1 MTPEDIIRKYYP
13 EGSLDWNYLFIHS
26 QKVTEAALRIAL
38 HNQTLNADREIIRW
52 SAMLHDIG
60 IFMTQAP
67 EIGCTGPFPYLAHGY
82 LGRELLEKE
91 GLHEIAP
98 VCERHIG
105 VGITL
110 RDIIAYNMPLPHREM
125 VPVTIEEKIVCYAD
139 KFYSKSEKYLTTPK
153 PIEQIRKKIRKYG
166 EDKIAVFEEFV
177 QLFGVEYLY
186 WSRLAPG

>member
-13 EGSLDWNYLFIHS
+13 EGSLSFNYLFIHS
-26 QKVTEAALRIAL
+26 QKVTEAALRIAS
-38 HNQTLNADREIIRW
+38 HNQSLNADREIIRW

-67 EIGCTGPFPYLAHGY
+67 EIGCTGFFPYLAHGY

-110 RDIIAYNMPLPHREM
+110 QDIVAYTMPLPHREM

-153 PIEQIRKKIRKYG
+153 PIDQIRKKIRKYG
-166 EDKIAVFEEFV
+166 EEKIAIFDEFV
-177 QLFGVEYLY
+177 ALFGVEYLY
-186 WSRLAPG
+186 

>member
-13 EGSLDWNYLFIHS
+13 EGSLSFSYLLIHS
-26 QKVTEAALRIAL
+26 QKVTEAALSIAE
-38 HNQTLNADREIIRW
+38 HNHALEPDTELIRW

-82 LGRELLEKE
+82 LGRELMEKE
-91 GLHEIAP
+91 GLYEIAP
-98 VCERHIG
+98 ACERHIG

-110 RDIIAYNMPLPHREM
+110 RDMINYNMPLPHREM

-139 KFYSKSEKYLTTPK
+139 KFYSKSEKHLTTPK
-153 PIEQIRKKIRKYG
+153 PLEQIRKKIRKYG
-166 EDKIAVFEEFV
+166 EDKIAIFEEFV
-177 QLFGVEYLY
+177 TLFGADYLY
-186 WSRLAPG
+186 E

>member
-13 EGSLDWNYLFIHS
+13 EGSLSYVYLFIHS
-26 QKVTEAALRIAL
+26 QKVTEAALKIASQNPSFKTDL
-38 HNQTLNADREIIRW
+38 EILRW

-105 VGITL
+105 MGL
-110 RDIIAYNMPLPHREM
+110 SLKDIIGNNMPLPHREM

-139 KFYSKSEKYLTTPK
+139 KFYSKNEKYLITPK

-166 EDKIAVFEEFV
+166 EDKIAIFEEFV
-177 QLFGVEYLY
+177 KLFGVDYLY
-186 WSRLAPG
+186 